1 MIFVVTIGI
10 YISIYIIRI
19 ESLYFKIIGTSSY
32 SYLVTKVYELCS
44 DAIDSK
50 QNLET
55 IYAST
60 NHSL

>member
-10 YISIYIIRI
+10 YISIYNTNRV
-19 ESLYFKIIGTSSY
+19 SYFKIIGTSSY
-32 SYLVTKVYELCS
+32 LVTKVYELSS
-44 DAIDSK
+44 DAIYSK

-55 IYAST
+55 IYVST